1 MRTKLNLEPT
11 RKAVVTLAV
20 VTGFAFLTCCGVGV
34 FMMSRINTIKAELT
48 QKEEQV
54 SESLFSAGKVDQAQ
68 KRYHDALS
76 QLHYLEKSVSTRAYI
91 PTLLKQLEAMGKS
104 VNLKVIGVIPIAAP
118 PTVAP
123 PPPPKAQGDQSAAAT
138 PPPKPVK
145 PPYDGQRINILVR
158 GNYSNALSFLYRLT
172 TFPKILTVN
181 SVQMGR
187 AASVGNKPL
196 PRGTLEI
203 TFNLTAFVLDTP
215 TSVSG
220 VKVGSQSQNGVS
232 RQPSSILAA
241 DLAVGLPEKAI
252 DLSMAVFPS
261 WTWLTPTRS
270 RYAT

>member
-1 MRTKLNLEPT
+1 
-11 RKAVVTLAV
+11 
-20 VTGFAFLTCCGVGV
+20 
-34 FMMSRINTIKAELT
+34 
-48 QKEEQV
+48 
-54 SESLFSAGKVDQAQ
+54 
-68 KRYHDALS
+68 
-76 QLHYLEKSVSTRAYI
+76 
-91 PTLLKQLEAMGKS
+91 
-104 VNLKVIGVIPIAAP
+104 
-118 PTVAP
+118 
-123 PPPPKAQGDQSAAAT
+123 
-138 PPPKPVK
+138 
-145 PPYDGQRINILVR
+145 PPYDGQRINIVVR

-215 TSVSG
+215 TSVAG